1 MQVGDSMN
9 TRGFTVVELM
19 LSVAVIALM
28 AGISMPIYRTFQT
41 RNEADIAAQMI
52 AQALR
57 IAEMQALLGRSGSG
71 WGVYI
76 ETDAVT
82 VFKGASYTERDT
94 DFDNMQVLPGSVE
107 ISGDQEFIFPLGEV
121 APEAVGEVVITSMD
135 QHTRSLVV
143 NALGMVEY

>member
-1 MQVGDSMN
+1 MQVVDSMN

-57 IAEMQALLGRSGSG
+57 IAEMHALLGRSGSG

-82 VFKGASYTERDT
+82 VFKGGSYTERDT
-94 DFDNMQVLPGSVE
+94 DFDNIQALPSSVE

-121 APEAVGEVVITSMD
+121 APEVAGEVVITSMD
-135 QHTRSLVV
+135 QHTRSLIV
-143 NALGMVEY
+143 NTLGMVEY